1 MRTLHVLTL
10 LLSAVLFCSAAPAL
24 GPVTCSEGKGSV
36 TAHVAVHHINEQHD
50 HGYKFRLHEV
60 QGNKV
65 EQVDGGCN
73 VELKLELRETR
84 CHTINPKPFE
94 DCEIREEHERA
105 VMANC
110 TVLMTVKDGDAK
122 VTKYQCVTK
131 QVTMTARC
139 PDCPILIPLNNSEG
153 LQSIREAVNEFNKN
167 TSNQHY
173 YVLKEV
179 GRISS
184 GYVMTTGMNYYAEFV
199 LVETHCPMGSR
210 IIPEACIPLCPD
222 RARHASCSS
231 SSSDQNGLL
240 SVECDFYPPLNTT
253 ALGPDEKEPTC
264 RHHRGHSHRHP
275 HHDGSGGPPPHAHGP
290 PPHDGSGGPPP
301 HAHGPPPHAGSG
313 GPPPPAHGHGPP
325 PHAGSGGPPPHA
337 HGHGRPTH
345 AGSGGPPPHA
355 HGHGPPPH
363 AGSGG
368 PPPHACDHGHGPP
381 PHAGDHGHGPPPH
394 AGDHGHGPPPHAHG
408 KCSPFRRH
416 FRPCHGFLANP
427 DPALH
432 PICPW
437 PLPHPKHIQ
446 S

>member
-10 LLSAVLFCSAAPAL
+10 LLSAVLLCSAAPAL

-36 TAHVAVHHINEQHD
+36 TAHVALHHINEQHD

-65 EQVDGGCN
+65 DGGCN
-73 VELKLELRETR
+73 VELQLELRETK

-110 TVLMTVKDGDAK
+110 TVLMTVKDGDANI
-122 VTKYQCVTK
+122 TKYQCDTK
-131 QVTMTARC
+131 QGRLSLC

-153 LQSIREAVNEFNKN
+153 LRSIREAVNEFNKN
-167 TSNQHY
+167 TSNQRY
-173 YVLKEV
+173 YILKEV
-179 GRISS
+179 GRILS
-184 GYVMTTGMNYYAEFV
+184 GVQGIFLFLPLFLSQACTQ
-199 LVETHCPMGSR
+199 THTK
-210 IIPEACIPLCPD
+210 
-222 RARHASCSS
+222 
-231 SSSDQNGLL
+231 N
-240 SVECDFYPPLNTT
+240 
-253 ALGPDEKEPTC
+253 K
-264 RHHRGHSHRHP
+264 
-275 HHDGSGGPPPHAHGP
+275 
-290 PPHDGSGGPPP
+290 
-301 HAHGPPPHAGSG
+301 
-313 GPPPPAHGHGPP
+313 
-325 PHAGSGGPPPHA
+325 
-337 HGHGRPTH
+337 
-345 AGSGGPPPHA
+345 
-355 HGHGPPPH
+355 
-363 AGSGG
+363 G

-381 PHAGDHGHGPPPH
+381 PHAR
-394 AGDHGHGPPPHAHG
+394 DHGHGPPPHAHG

-437 PLPHPKHIQ
+437 PLPHPKHTQ